1 MDYIVNSPK
10 QAVLPVEE
18 SKAYFPIHRIYCVGR
33 NYADHAIE
41 MGDDPQREAPF
52 FFCKPADAVS
62 FSDEIIYPSATSN
75 LHHEVEMVVALGKGG
90 CDIAVSNALE
100 HVFGYAV
107 GLDLTRRDL
116 QNEAKSKG
124 RPWDVSKGFDLSAP
138 CSPIIPASLVGH
150 PDKGEIWLTVNEE
163 ERQSGQIEQMIWSV
177 AEIISALSGLF
188 ELQAGDLIFTGTP
201 SGVGPI
207 NVGDEIKVAVDGLT
221 GMSLVVNNK

>member
-1 MDYIVNSPK
+1 MDYVVNLPK

-18 SKAYFPIHRIYCVGR
+18 SKAYFAVHRIYCVGR

-90 CDIAVSNALE
+90 CDITVSNALE

-138 CSPIIPASLVGH
+138 CSAIIPASLVGH
-150 PDKGEIWLTVNEE
+150 PDKGEIWLTVNGEE
-163 ERQSGQIEQMIWSV
+163 KQSGRIEQMIWSV
-177 AEIISALSGLF
+177 AEIISTLSGLF
-188 ELQAGDLIFTGTP
+188 ELRAGDLIFTGTP
-201 SGVGPI
+201 SGVGPL
-207 NVGDEIKVAVDGLT
+207 NVGDEVKVAVDGLT
-221 GMSLVVNNK
+221 GMSLTVNDK

>member
-1 MDYIVNSPK
+1 MDYIINPPT
-10 QAVLPVEE
+10 QAALPVEG
-18 SKAYFPIHRIYCVGR
+18 SKKYFPIHRVYCVGR

-52 FFCKPADAVS
+52 FFCKPADAVN

-90 CDIAVSNALE
+90 SNIPANHALE

-107 GLDLTRRDL
+107 GIDLTRRDL
-116 QNEAKSKG
+116 QSEAKSKS

-138 CSPIIPASLVGH
+138 CSVIIPASSVGH
-150 PDKGEIWLTVNEE
+150 PNKGEIWLSVNGEE
-163 ERQSGQIEQMIWSV
+163 KQSGRIEQMIWSV
-177 AEIISALSGLF
+177 AEIISTLSSLF
-188 ELQAGDLIFTGTP
+188 ELQAGDLIYTGTP

-207 NVGDEIKVAVDGLT
+207 NVGDEVKVAVDGLT
-221 GMSLVVNNK
+221 GMALTVNTK

>member
-1 MDYIVNSPK
+1 MDYIVNPPK
-10 QAVLPVEE
+10 QAALPVEG
-18 SKAYFPIHRIYCVGR
+18 SKAYFPIHRVYCVGR

-52 FFCKPADAVS
+52 FFCKPADAVI
-62 FSDEIIYPSATSN
+62 FSDEIIYPSGTSN

-116 QNEAKSKG
+116 QNEAKSKN

-138 CSPIIPASLVGH
+138 CSAIIPASLVGH
-150 PDKGEIWLTVNEE
+150 PKKGEIWLTVNEE
-163 ERQSGQIEQMIWSV
+163 ERQSGRIEQMIWSV
-177 AEIISALSGLF
+177 AEIISTLSGLF

-201 SGVGPI
+201 SGVGPL
-207 NVGDEIKVAVDGLT
+207 NVGDEVKVAVDGLT
-221 GMSLVVNNK
+221 GMSLTVNDK

>member
-1 MDYIVNSPK
+1 MDYIVNPPK
-10 QAVLPVEE
+10 QAALPVEG
-18 SKAYFPIHRIYCVGR
+18 SKDYFPIHRIYCVGR

-100 HVFGYAV
+100 YVFGYAV

-116 QNEAKSKG
+116 QNEAKSKN

-138 CSPIIPASLVGH
+138 CSAIIPASLVGH
-150 PDKGEIWLTVNEE
+150 PKKGEIWLAVNEE
-163 ERQSGQIEQMIWSV
+163 ERQSGRIEQMIWSV
-177 AEIISALSGLF
+177 AEIISTLSGLF

-201 SGVGPI
+201 SGVGPL
-207 NVGDEIKVAVDGLT
+207 NVGDEVKVAVDGLT
-221 GMSLVVNNK
+221 GMSLTVNNK